1 MTTHGTAD
9 NTDSRYSCND
19 NQNHAKNFY
28 GQISPKSSLISVA
41 GYLPL
46 QLRGDLAPH
55 LSAING
61 LMTVTACLCKTYILL
76 DNTVI

>member
-1 MTTHGTAD
+1 MA
-9 NTDSRYSCND
+9 
-19 NQNHAKNFY
+19 
-28 GQISPKSSLISVA
+28 PKSSLISVA

-46 QLRGDLAPH
+46 QLRGELAPC

-76 DNTVI
+76 GNTVI